1 MSNPSCCSCYKP
13 KANLIC
19 GICQD
24 SICKKCTQFVDE
36 HSFAFLAKVPAHLTA
51 TAFCET
57 CFIQKVS
64 PELVKYNEM
73 MDQAKN
79 TIVFMKAQFKET
91 FFIKRVQDPISVVE
105 CTDYDETILRLAFM
119 AAELNLN
126 GIVDVEI
133 TTKKVRTGNYQTSVF
148 SGTAVPANILEERL
162 VKDKSN
168 WSNRISH

>member
-1 MSNPSCCSCYKP
+1 
-13 KANLIC
+13 
-19 GICQD
+19 
-24 SICKKCTQFVDE
+24 
-36 HSFAFLAKVPAHLTA
+36 
-51 TAFCET
+51 
-57 CFIQKVS
+57 
-64 PELVKYNEM
+64 

-105 CTDYDETILRLAFM
+105 CADYDETILRLAFM